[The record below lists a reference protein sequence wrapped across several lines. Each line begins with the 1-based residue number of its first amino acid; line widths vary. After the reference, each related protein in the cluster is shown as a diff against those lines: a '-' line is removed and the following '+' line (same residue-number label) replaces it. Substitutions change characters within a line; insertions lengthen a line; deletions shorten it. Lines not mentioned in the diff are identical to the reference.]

1 MISFGEIKREINS
14 LLERKKGKE
23 IAKGTDLAYKTV
35 EDLKNGKLSLQNAK
49 LRTIESL
56 YNFAIY
62 SEDDII
68 VEESNKNKKADN
80 IYVKEIDHTILEDEV
95 TTVIEKQINDDR
107 FETIKAFSYIKE
119 ELKTLGLY

>member
-1 MISFGEIKREINS
+1 MISFDEIKREINS
-14 LLERKKGKE
+14 LLEHKKGKE

-80 IYVKEIDHTILEDEV
+80 I
-95 TTVIEKQINDDR
+95 
-107 FETIKAFSYIKE
+107 
-119 ELKTLGLY
+119 

>member
-1 MISFGEIKREINS
+1 M
-14 LLERKKGKE
+14 
-23 IAKGTDLAYKTV
+23 
-35 EDLKNGKLSLQNAK
+35 SLQNAK

-95 TTVIEKQINDDR
+95 TPVIEKQINDDR